1 MGETAK
7 IAEPLSGEKLY
18 QRRAREALPLLV
30 RQAQLQ
36 STIYYSELASEL
48 GMPNPRNLNYP
59 LGSIG
64 QALMNLSAEWDEP
77 IPAIQ
82 CLVINKRRRLPGE
95 GVGWFIT
102 KRNDFEKLP
111 LEMKQELVWA
121 ELHKVFQYPKWPV
134 VLRALG
140 LSAAHG
146 QILEEAKRAPR
157 GGGESERHRRLK
169 VHVAEHPEV
178 IGLPEGAEKGAVEFA
193 LPSGDRVDVLFRTGD
208 VWHAVEVKSAVSD
221 AADVA
226 RGIFQCVKYRAVIRA
241 FQATAGLPQ
250 SVRACLVLEGP
261 FPAEL
266 TQVRQILGVEVLDLV
281 RPE

>member
-7 IAEPLSGEKLY
+7 IAEPISGDKLY
-18 QRRAREALPLLV
+18 QRRARKALPLLV

-36 STIYYSELASEL
+36 RTIYYWELASEL

-82 CLVINKRRRLPGE
+82 CLVINKRKRLPGE

-102 KRNDFEKLP
+102 KRIAFEKLP
-111 LEMKQELVWA
+111 LEAQQERVWA
-121 ELHKVFQYPKWPV
+121 ELHRVFQYSKWPV
-134 VLRALG
+134 VLKELG
-140 LSAAHG
+140 LSADYGRVIDDA
-146 QILEEAKRAPR
+146 RRFR

-169 VHVAEHPEV
+169 EYVAEHPEV
-178 IGLPEGAEKGAVEFA
+178 LHLPAKVGKGAVEFA
-193 LPSGDRVDVLFRTGD
+193 LPSGDRVDVLFQAGD

-226 RGIFQCVKYRAVIRA
+226 RGIFQCVKYQAVIAA
-241 FQATAGLPQ
+241 FQATKSLPQ
-250 SVRACLVLEGP
+250 SVRTHLVLEGP
-261 FPAEL
+261 FPLEL
-266 TQVRQILGVEVLDLV
+266 TQMRQILGVEVLDRV
-281 RPE
+281 SPG